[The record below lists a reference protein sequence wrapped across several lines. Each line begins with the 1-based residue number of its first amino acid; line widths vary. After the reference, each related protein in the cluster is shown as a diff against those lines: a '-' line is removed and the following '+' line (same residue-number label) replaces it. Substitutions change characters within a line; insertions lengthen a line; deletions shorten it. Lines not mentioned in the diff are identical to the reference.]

1 MFSED
6 YDREIYM
13 REGPDGHT
21 GPECGHRPPPPPD
34 HHPGM
39 FERPCMGSAGRPPEE
54 EGFGRH
60 HHGPGRP
67 EMRFP
72 ENDDS
77 LSSLFHRCM
86 GKMRMNRNRPTT
98 QDIILKILYDEGDL
112 SQRILQKVLDIQPG
126 SISEILAKLEA
137 KEFIERTK
145 DDEDRRR
152 VIISLTE
159 SGREYIKDRSSQERD
174 SFADVL
180 TDEEKKTL
188 RSLLKKI
195 ISAE

>member
-1 MFSED
+1 
-6 YDREIYM
+6 
-13 REGPDGHT
+13 
-21 GPECGHRPPPPPD
+21 
-34 HHPGM
+34 
-39 FERPCMGSAGRPPEE
+39 
-54 EGFGRH
+54 
-60 HHGPGRP
+60 
-67 EMRFP
+67 
-72 ENDDS
+72 
-77 LSSLFHRCM
+77 
-86 GKMRMNRNRPTT
+86 MRMNRNRPTT
-98 QDIILKILYDEGDL
+98 QDMILKILYDEGDL

-180 TDEEKKTL
+180 TDEEKETL